1 MKTFKQTLSLFA
13 AIVAAGALLAGCATI
28 NQAKEMPP
36 RVEAANAAFG
46 PGFDYM
52 IVERGN
58 VVTDTVF
65 IGLFDTP
72 FVSDLSR
79 ELYIRMVQA
88 EATGKRFM
96 VTGENAAKTAQV
108 TIEAL
113 FRAED
118 DSLPNLELLYLG
130 EEQYVPGIEDAVKRV
145 GGKMRFAPYS
155 G

>member
-88 EATGKRFM
+88 EAAGKRFM